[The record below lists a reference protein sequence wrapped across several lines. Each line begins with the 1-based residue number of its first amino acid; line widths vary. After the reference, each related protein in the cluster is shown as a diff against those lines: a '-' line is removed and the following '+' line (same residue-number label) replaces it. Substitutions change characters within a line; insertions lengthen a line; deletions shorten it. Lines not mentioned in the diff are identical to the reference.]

1 MKLSGS
7 NYGMPGQRLEDA
19 LAFHAE
25 VGFRAMEL
33 TVLPDYATA
42 LEGLDADARRRA
54 RALFTHYGIVCSG
67 VANFQTLTDPD
78 PDTTGPI
85 LARHRAAIEL
95 AADLS
100 LDESPPVVVFFSG
113 GRVDQWPDARD
124 LLVGRIAALAD
135 YAHARGVVMAMKA
148 HALGCV
154 SRPYQL
160 VDLFEQVGS
169 PAFRFCFDMSHYEV
183 QGLSIEQALYPLLA
197 LSAHTEV
204 KASIGRAPDQEY
216 MIPGEPQTQSD
227 FRGQFSAMRALGYR
241 GYIVPEMSVHV
252 MRRPGYDPY
261 AALRLSHRAL
271 TDVLR
276 DVGIEDS

>member
-1 MKLSGS
+1 MNVLLVVGDQDTYHEDDSEIVSSPIWVADILRDEGLT
-7 NYGMPGQRLEDA
+7 GLFVVQARRAEILREQRRHDVIQA
-19 LAFHAE
+19 LRQHE
-25 VGFRAMEL
+25 VGLHGRDVHP
-33 TVLPDYATA
+33 VLPEVV
-42 LEGLDADARRRA
+42 EGLGWDQGVEALLSVEARE
-54 RALFTHYGIVCSG
+54 L
-67 VANFQTLTDPD
+67 L
-78 PDTTGPI
+78 
-85 LARHRAAIEL
+85 IE
-95 AADLS
+95 
-100 LDESPPVVVFFSG
+100 
-113 GRVDQWPDARD
+113 
-124 LLVGRIAALAD
+124 RIAALAD
-135 YAHARGVVMAMKA
+135 YAHAHGVVMAMKA

-160 VDLFEQVGS
+160 VDLFEQIGS
-169 PAFRFCFDMSHYEV
+169 PAFRFCFDISHYEV
-183 QGLSIEQALYPLLA
+183 QGLSLEQALYPLLA

-216 MIPGEPQTQSD
+216 MIPGEPNTQSD

-252 MRRPGYDPY
+252 MRRPDYDPY